1 MDHTDHQHLPTVI
14 AACAAITVFGFAF
27 GLTYPLLSLI
37 LESRGVSSDMI
48 GVNGAMMPIGIL
60 LISPLIPVLS
70 KRFGSRNVAIVAA
83 LVAAT
88 MILAYRV
95 FDNLPAWFLIRLIQG
110 MAIAV
115 LFVLSESWI
124 VGAAGKKNR
133 GKTVAIYAA
142 VLSASFG
149 AGPALIGVIGIE
161 GWMPFIIGAIVIML
175 GIIPF
180 FFIEERGSHEPEET
194 RATSL
199 LRFAGKAP
207 VLLGAVAA
215 FAVFDAAT
223 LSLFPVYGMKNG
235 LDVATSAYVLTAM
248 ILGNTVL
255 QLPIG
260 WLADRFPERLVM
272 AGCATLATT
281 GLLTMPMVIGT
292 PWMWPVLVVVGTTG
306 YGVYTVALASL
317 GNRFSGL
324 ELVAGTS
331 SFAVVWGLG
340 ALIGSIS
347 GGWALLMFDSHGLPL
362 GLAIIYTALVLGVL
376 LRQITMPKTESA

>member
-1 MDHTDHQHLPTVI
+1 MDPTDNRHLPTVI

-48 GVNGAMMPIGIL
+48 GMNGAMMPIGIL
-60 LISPLIPVLS
+60 LISPVIPALT
-70 KRFGSRNVAIVAA
+70 KMFGSRNVAIVAA
-83 LVAAT
+83 IVAAS
-88 MILAYRV
+88 MILAYKA

-110 MAIAV
+110 MSIPV

-161 GWMPFIIGAIVIML
+161 GWLPFIIGAVVITL

-180 FFIEERGSHEPEET
+180 FFIQEQSSHEPEESQ
-194 RATSL
+194 ATSIV
-199 LRFAGKAP
+199 RFAGKAP
-207 VLLGAVAA
+207 LLLAAVGA

-248 ILGNTVL
+248 ILGNTLL

-260 WLADRFPERLVM
+260 WLADRFADRLVM
-272 AGCATLATT
+272 AGCAVVATT
-281 GLLTMPMVIGT
+281 GLLLLPLVIGT
-292 PWMWPVLVVVGTTG
+292 PLMWPLLIFIGTTG

-317 GNRFSGL
+317 GNRFSGI
-324 ELVAGTS
+324 ELVSGTS
-331 SFAVVWGLG
+331 AFALVWGFG
-340 ALIGSIS
+340 ALFGSVS
-347 GGWALLMFDSHGLPL
+347 GGWSLLLFDSHGLPL
-362 GLAIIYTALVLGVL
+362 GLAIIYGGLVIGMLW
-376 LRQITMPKTESA
+376 RQVSGQPA

>member
-1 MDHTDHQHLPTVI
+1 MDHTDQQHLPTVI

-48 GVNGAMMPIGIL
+48 GINGAMMPIGIL
-60 LISPLIPVLS
+60 LISPLIPLLS

-83 LVAAT
+83 LVAAV
-88 MILAYRV
+88 MVLAYRV
-95 FDNLPAWFLIRLIQG
+95 FDNLPAWFLIRLVQG

-142 VLSASFG
+142 ILSASFG
-149 AGPALIGVIGIE
+149 AGPALIGFIGIE
-161 GWMPFIIGAIVIML
+161 GWLPFIVGTIVISL
-175 GIIPF
+175 GVIPF
-180 FFIEERGSHEPEET
+180 FFIKERVSSEPEET

-207 VLLGAVAA
+207 VLLGAVAT

-223 LSLFPVYGMKNG
+223 LALFPVYGMKNG

-248 ILGNTVL
+248 ILGNTIL

-260 WLADRFPERLVM
+260 WLADRFADRLVM
-272 AGCATLATT
+272 AGCATLATI
-281 GLLTMPMVIGT
+281 GLVLLPLVIGS
-292 PWMWPVLVVVGTTG
+292 PLMWPLLIVIGTTG
-306 YGVYTVALASL
+306 YGVYTVALTSL

-324 ELVAGTS
+324 ELVSGTS
-331 SFAVVWGLG
+331 AFAVVWGIG
-340 ALIGSIS
+340 ALLGSVG
-347 GGWALLMFDSHGLPL
+347 GGWSLLMFDSHGLPF
-362 GLAIIYTALVLGVL
+362 GLAIAFSGLVIGMLW
-376 LRQITMPKTESA
+376 RQFSSRSA